1 MSLWTRIVRLLQG
14 EARSQFARLDDPAAS
29 VDAAYRTQLE
39 VVDEVRRHLVE
50 LLTARKRLEMQLSAY
65 ERTGA
70 QRDAVD
76 AFRAEIDDLRGREDT
91 LAAAAEELRRRADA
105 LRAER
110 DITRARVAAAKAGI
124 AAHGAIAGVSTEHAE
139 IRTLLDDARERTLS
153 LQARAAALA
162 ELVEM
167 DANAAHGGTRALSA
181 HAHVEATLDRE
192 PPAPSPSEMLAKP
205 PE

>member
-1 MSLWTRIVRLLQG
+1 VSVWDRIVRLLQG
-14 EARSQFARLDDPAAS
+14 EARSQFERLDDPAAS

-39 VVDEVRRHLVE
+39 IVDEVRGHLIE
-50 LLTARKRLEMQLSAY
+50 LLTARKRLEMQLAAY
-65 ERTGA
+65 ERSGA

-76 AFRAEIDDLRGREDT
+76 AFRAEIEDLRGREDALT
-91 LAAAAEELRRRADA
+91 ATADELRRRGEA

-124 AAHGAIAGVSTEHAE
+124 AAHGAIAGITAEHAE

-162 ELVEM
+162 ELVAR
-167 DANAAHGGTRALSA
+167 DAAPKPSVTAS
-181 HAHVEATLDRE
+181 VDRDP
-192 PPAPSPSEMLAKP
+192 PPAPLSS
-205 PE
+205 

>member
-1 MSLWTRIVRLLQG
+1 MSVWARIARLLTG
-14 EARSQFARLDDPAAS
+14 EARNQIARLDDPAAS

-39 VVDEVRRHLVE
+39 VVDEVRGHLVE
-50 LLTARKRLEMQLSAY
+50 LLTARKRLEMQLAAY

-70 QRDAVD
+70 QPDAVA
-76 AFRAEIDDLRGREDT
+76 AFRTEIDELREREDA
-91 LAAAAEELRRRADA
+91 LDAAAHELRRRADA

-124 AAHGAIAGVSTEHAE
+124 AAHGAIAGVNTAHAE

-162 ELVEM
+162 ELVDR
-167 DANAAHGGTRALSA
+167 DAR
-181 HAHVEATLDRE
+181 
-192 PPAPSPSEMLAKP
+192 PSPNALADAPAAQHEALTPP

>member
-14 EARSQFARLDDPAAS
+14 EARSQIRRLDDPAAT

-39 VVDEVRRHLVE
+39 IVDEVRRNLVD
-50 LLTARKRLEMQLSAY
+50 LLTARKRLEMQVGAY
-65 ERTGA
+65 ERSGA
-70 QRDAVD
+70 QPAAVE
-76 AFRAEIDDLRGREDT
+76 AFRAEIDELRAREDA
-91 LAAAAEELRRRADA
+91 LASAADELRRRADA

-124 AAHGAIAGVSTEHAE
+124 AAHGAIAGVTAEHAE

-162 ELVEM
+162 ELVER
-167 DANAAHGGTRALSA
+167 DASGNAAAPPKPTVTAK
-181 HAHVEATLDRE
+181 LDRDE
-192 PPAPSPSEMLAKP
+192 LAPPSV
-205 PE
+205 

>member
-1 MSLWTRIVRLLQG
+1 VSLWARIVRMLQG
-14 EARSQFARLDDPAAS
+14 EARSQIARLDDPSAS

-39 VVDEVRRHLVE
+39 IVDEVRGHLVE
-50 LLTARKRLEMQLSAY
+50 LLTARKRLEMQLAVY
-65 ERTGA
+65 ERAGA
-70 QRDAVD
+70 QQEAVE
-76 AFRAEIDDLRGREDT
+76 AFRAEIDDLHGREDA
-91 LAAAAEELRRRADA
+91 LAAAAEELRRRADG

-124 AAHGAIAGVSTEHAE
+124 AAHGAIAGVNTTHAE

-162 ELVEM
+162 ELVER
-167 DANAAHGGTRALSA
+167 DAN
-181 HAHVEATLDRE
+181 
-192 PPAPSPSEMLAKP
+192 PPALNPKPTVKATIDRDELARP